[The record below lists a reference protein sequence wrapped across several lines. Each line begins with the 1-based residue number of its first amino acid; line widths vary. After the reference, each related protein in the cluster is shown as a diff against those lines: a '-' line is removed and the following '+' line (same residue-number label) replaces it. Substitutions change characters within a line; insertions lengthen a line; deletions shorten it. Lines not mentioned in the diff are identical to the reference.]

1 MRNFRKLDIWKKAIE
16 LTKLIYKITVD
27 FPITEKYGLKS
38 QIQRAAVSVASNIAE
53 GSSRRSEVDFARF
66 LEMSIGSAFEVETQ
80 LIIGEE
86 LGYISKSNYESI
98 LSHIQILQ
106 KQINALLAK
115 IRQAYNQ
122 KPIAKG

>member
-80 LIIGEE
+80 LIIAKE

-106 KQINALLAK
+106 RQINALLTK
-115 IRQAYNQ
+115 IRLGKQPKANS
-122 KPIAKG
+122 